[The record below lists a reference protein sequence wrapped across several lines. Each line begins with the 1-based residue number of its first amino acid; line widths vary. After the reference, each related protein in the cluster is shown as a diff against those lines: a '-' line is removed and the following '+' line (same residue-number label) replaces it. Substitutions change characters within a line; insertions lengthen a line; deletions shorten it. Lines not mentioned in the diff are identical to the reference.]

1 MRQRQIHGCDKNFH
15 DKRHDKNNDKPCKN
29 YHSKK
34 MQENLFKDSEI
45 ENFVIFRHGKAQ
57 RPFDAD
63 DDFSRNL
70 VERGIKDAKEQ
81 AQRLLEIG
89 FTPEIALV
97 SSANRAFQ
105 TWQAAKEIFPNSQ
118 EIITRD
124 LYLASPNIYW
134 QHVINAK
141 LKNVI
146 LIAHDPG
153 LHDLCRFF
161 LKGNDETIDAHYLA
175 ADLPTAGIAWFR
187 RDKNIKSGMKLI
199 SHLRPIKTAD

>member
-1 MRQRQIHGCDKNFH
+1 ME
-15 DKRHDKNNDKPCKN
+15 
-29 YHSKK
+29 
-34 MQENLFKDSEI
+34 ENLFKNSLI

-70 VERGIKDAKEQ
+70 VERGIKEAKLQ
-81 AQRLLEIG
+81 AQRLFEIG
-89 FTPEIALV
+89 FIPDIVLV

-105 TWQAAKEIFPNSQ
+105 TWQAAKEIFPNS
-118 EIITRD
+118 EELITRD

-134 QHVINAK
+134 QHVIDTKA
-141 LKNVI
+141 KNVM

-153 LHDLCRFF
+153 LHDLCRYF

-175 ADLPTAGIAWFR
+175 ADLPTAGIAWFQ
-187 RDKNIKSGMKLI
+187 RDSKIKSGMKLI
-199 SHLRPIKTAD
+199 SHLRPIKSAD